1 MGTVLLRNINPL
13 GHVDLP
19 LVGRQE
25 GDDRAT
31 LGTEGVGCLE
41 PGEVFEVDADLAG
54 QAPSTHLIDVVDEEG
69 EPTGATVEVHDP
81 GHGLL
86 AQVGNYE
93 LVTEEI

>member
-1 MGTVLLRNINPL
+1 MPWVIGIIMFLTVLAAAAGFALARSAKGL
-13 GHVDLP
+13 
-19 LVGRQE
+19 
-25 GDDRAT
+25 
-31 LGTEGVGCLE
+31 
-41 PGEVFEVDADLAG
+41 DADLAG
-54 QAPSTHLIDVVDEEG
+54 QAPSTHLIDVVDEDG